1 MPFLDSRFVDLL
13 RCPASRLPLR
23 EASLAQLMSL
33 GLSPQRCHGWDAGL
47 LRADGRGA
55 YPLRKGIPVLLVEE
69 LVPLESVVSSPPSA
83 GSVTLAS

>member
-23 EASLAQLMSL
+23 EASLEQLVSL
-33 GLSPQRCHGWDAGL
+33 GLSRQRCHGWDAGL
-47 LRADGRGA
+47 LRADGQGA

-69 LVPLESVVSSPPSA
+69 LVPLESALGSPPAAASEA
-83 GSVTLAS
+83 LAS